1 MILED
6 DDHDRCAWRDL
17 EFEHRIRIALQST
30 AHVKG
35 ALTAVS
41 LLFRRHNDGSS
52 LSSGQG
58 DVEGK
63 TRKRSEVVPGCRGC
77 RRFVIVE
84 RTIKLGGVRAQFR
97 PNPIGTLA
105 TG

>member
-1 MILED
+1 MRVDES
-6 DDHDRCAWRDL
+6 
-17 EFEHRIRIALQST
+17 RIQASNSNRLQST
-30 AHVKG
+30 TLVQG

-58 DVEGK
+58 SVEGK

-84 RTIKLGGVRAQFR
+84 RTIKLGGVRA
-97 PNPIGTLA
+97 NPP
-105 TG
+105 